1 MSTITGGYDWL
12 DSPLPQPEQFAASL
26 AEYKQPPRRDWIL
39 YLLIAVLIGVIL
51 WLRWPAGGDSDDRGS
66 VVSVDSVHL
75 LILEESEERRDLNAD
90 QLAIFNALPIR
101 RAIDERDGAMRVID
115 RDDIPSLTSP
125 WRELAELVS
134 DKKLPVGLVAKGKK
148 AIPFPLKDVE
158 TVVEKIESIEP
169 NRK

>member
-1 MSTITGGYDWL
+1 MSTIAGGYDWL
-12 DSPLPQPEQFAASL
+12 DSPLPQSEQFAASL
-26 AEYKQPPRRDWIL
+26 VEYKQPPRRDWLL
-39 YLLIAVLIGVIL
+39 YLLIASLIGVIIWMRL
-51 WLRWPAGGDSDDRGS
+51 PSRGDSDDDRS
-66 VVSVDSVHL
+66 VVTVDSVHL
-75 LILEESEERRDLNAD
+75 LILEESSERDKLTPD

-101 RAIDERDGAMRVID
+101 RAIDERDGAIRVID
-115 RDDIPSLTSP
+115 RDDVRSLPSP

-134 DKKLPVGLVAKGKK
+134 DKPLPIGVVAKGKK